1 MKFLK
6 YAEQREICVQVVRK
20 NLKWKFL
27 KRISHDN
34 VLVKVMLK
42 MLMPMNCPR
51 KFVQERVK

>member
-6 YAEQREICVQVVRK
+6 YVEQREICVQVVRK

-42 MLMPMNCPR
+42 MLMPMSCPR
-51 KFVQERVK
+51 KFVLEKE